1 MKGFFG
7 WKSGQNGFPGGKFL
21 TTDRKGFDRFAAGF
35 DVMAK
40 SHLPWVL
47 VVDNDPATSAA
58 MRIAFADADVRLVSV
73 SDTEPA
79 SAELMHRPFDA
90 VVCDL
95 SGEAFPGFEWLKS
108 VHRSHPHLPIIGVA
122 PSGGSRSAI
131 EAVKAGAF
139 DFLAKPLDP
148 GEVSRAVKEAIE
160 CSRKGAEP
168 VAIDPRNQ
176 LAEDSDT
183 LVGNSRAMLDVYK
196 NLGRLSPTPVTVLI
210 RGETG
215 TGKELIARALYQH
228 GHRAHRPFIT
238 VNCAAIPENLLE
250 SELFGHEKGA
260 FTGATATRIGKFEQ
274 ANNATLFLDEIG
286 DLNHSLQAKLLR
298 VLQEKRFQRVG
309 GNEEITVDVRI
320 IAATHRPLERMIAE
334 GQFREDLFYRLNVAT
349 IRLPPLRDRT
359 GDIPLLVHFFLRRF
373 SRELGLAPVTM
384 SRSALSCLES
394 ARLPGNVRQLQ
405 NLVRKA
411 LLRSRGYP
419 IDRPLVEE
427 LLVETEGGEIT
438 PGGADSLDSWCV
450 DLVRQAEEDGGG
462 EAHRIAVETV
472 ERKLLAEAMKRSGGN
487 VSRIAEWLGLSRLT
501 VREKMKR
508 HGL

>member
-1 MKGFFG
+1 
-7 WKSGQNGFPGGKFL
+7 
-21 TTDRKGFDRFAAGF
+21 
-35 DVMAK
+35 
-40 SHLPWVL
+40 
-47 VVDNDPATSAA
+47 VVDSDAATASTA
-58 MRIAFADADVRLVSV
+58 RDAFVDSDVRFVAV
-73 SDTEPA
+73 PDAEAA
-79 SAELMHRPFDA
+79 SGELMHRTFDA

-95 SGEAFPGFEWLKS
+95 PGEGFNGFEWLKS
-108 VHRSHPHLPIIGVA
+108 LLRTHPLLPVIGVA
-122 PSGGSRSAI
+122 RGAGSRSAI

-139 DFLAKPLDP
+139 DFLTKPLDP
-148 GEVSRAVKEAIE
+148 AEVRRAVREAIE
-160 CSRKGAEP
+160 CSRKGSET
-168 VAIDPRNQ
+168 VAIDPRNE
-176 LAEDSDT
+176 LAEESDT

-196 NLGRLSPTPVTVLI
+196 ALGRLSPTPVTVLI

-215 TGKELIARALYQH
+215 TGKELVARALYQH
-228 GHRAHRPFIT
+228 GHRAHRPFVT

-250 SELFGHEKGA
+250 SELFGHERGA

-286 DLNHSLQAKLLR
+286 DLNHALQAKLLR

-309 GNEEITVDVRI
+309 GNEEISVDVRI

-349 IRLPPLRDRT
+349 IKLPPLRDRT
-359 GDIPLLVHFFLRRF
+359 GDIPLLAHFFLKRL
-373 SRELGLAPVTM
+373 SRELGLPPVTM
-384 SRSALSCLES
+384 ARGALSCLES

-427 LLVETEGGEIT
+427 LLRET
-438 PGGADSLDSWCV
+438 
-450 DLVRQAEEDGGG
+450 DGGG
-462 EAHRIAVETV
+462 EFSASADPLREWCGRLLDEAAASGKGEAHRLAVEALEGT
-472 ERKLLAEAMKRSGGN
+472 LLDEALRRSGGN
-487 VSRIAEWLGLSRLT
+487 ISRTAEWLGLSRLT

-508 HGL
+508 QGL

>member
-1 MKGFFG
+1 M
-7 WKSGQNGFPGGKFL
+7 P
-21 TTDRKGFDRFAAGF
+21 
-35 DVMAK
+35 
-40 SHLPWVL
+40 LPNVPSVL
-47 VVDNDPATSAA
+47 VVDSDAATASTA
-58 MRIAFADADVRLVSV
+58 RDAFVDSDVRFVAV
-73 SDTEPA
+73 PDAEAA
-79 SAELMHRPFDA
+79 SGELMHRTFDA

-95 SGEAFPGFEWLKS
+95 PGEGFNGFEWLKS
-108 VHRSHPHLPIIGVA
+108 LLRTHPLLPVIGVA
-122 PSGGSRSAI
+122 RGAGSRSAI

-139 DFLAKPLDP
+139 DFLTKPLDP
-148 GEVSRAVKEAIE
+148 AEVRRAVREAIE
-160 CSRKGAEP
+160 CSRKGSET
-168 VAIDPRNQ
+168 VAIDPRNE
-176 LAEDSDT
+176 LAEESDT

-196 NLGRLSPTPVTVLI
+196 ALGRLSPTPVTVLI

-215 TGKELIARALYQH
+215 TGKELVARALYQH
-228 GHRAHRPFIT
+228 GHRAHRPFVT

-250 SELFGHEKGA
+250 SELFGHERGA

-286 DLNHSLQAKLLR
+286 DLNHALQAKLLR

-309 GNEEITVDVRI
+309 GNEEISVDVRI

-349 IRLPPLRDRT
+349 IKLPPLRDRT
-359 GDIPLLVHFFLRRF
+359 GDIPLLAHFFLKRL
-373 SRELGLAPVTM
+373 SRELGLPPVTM
-384 SRSALSCLES
+384 ARGALSCLES

-427 LLVETEGGEIT
+427 LLRET
-438 PGGADSLDSWCV
+438 
-450 DLVRQAEEDGGG
+450 DGGG
-462 EAHRIAVETV
+462 EFSASADPLREWCGRLLDEAAASGKGEAHRLAVEALEGT
-472 ERKLLAEAMKRSGGN
+472 LLDEALRRSGGN
-487 VSRIAEWLGLSRLT
+487 ISRTAEWLGLSRLT

-508 HGL
+508 QGL